1 MFGGNGAYTHLHAR
15 RQLVMALYYYIF
27 IRNNTAFYYNVVLK
41 FGAYFAEALLW

>member
-27 IRNNTAFYYNVVLK
+27 IRNNTAEISN
-41 FGAYFAEALLW
+41 ATNLLDAVSF